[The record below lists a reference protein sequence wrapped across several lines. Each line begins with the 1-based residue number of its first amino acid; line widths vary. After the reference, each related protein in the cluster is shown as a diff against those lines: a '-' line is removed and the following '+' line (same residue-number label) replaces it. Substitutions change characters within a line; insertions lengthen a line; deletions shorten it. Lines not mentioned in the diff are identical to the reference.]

1 MEKNFWNNV
10 LVAAISWIILRIV
23 RTFIP
28 EADINIILDF
38 IIWVVIYSAVL
49 WLFNKVKK
57 A

>member
-10 LVAAISWIILRIV
+10 LVAAISWIILRIA

-38 IIWVVIYSAVL
+38 IIWVVIYSTVL